1 MTQRIDTVEQ
11 TAAIVACHNRFAIP
25 SGECGEPEAEFLGA
39 ELPQLTTMT
48 GFEILA
54 T

>member
-1 MTQRIDTVEQ
+1 MAQRIDTVEQ
-11 TAAIVACHNRFAIP
+11 ATAIVACDNRFAIP
-25 SGECGEPEAEFLGA
+25 SGEGGEPEAEFLGA
-39 ELPQLTTMT
+39 ELPQFATMT